1 MAKTEIRGGDQIK
14 NLTVLRED
22 LVADFLGGA
31 NWDISG
37 GADNATITG
46 LANGSADDDAVNMAQ
61 LNALSDAIG
70 NPMRYK
76 GLIDVATP
84 TPDLDAINNLAG
96 DTYKVSVGG
105 TYLGEVWTIG
115 DHLIVNKDVASGTT
129 ITAADVDKID
139 NIESDDILRTTDVV
153 DNVTSTGVTDA
164 PLSAN
169 QGYVLDQKIQV
180 LEANSYTFVPLASY
194 AVTNN
199 DPDIGVLA
207 NTPASGREM
216 VYLNGLRMLKG
227 SGNDYTIAG
236 TQISFEYNLH
246 TNDQVT
252 VEYYY

>member
-46 LANGSADDDAVNMAQ
+46 LAAGVADDDAVNKAQ
-61 LNALSDAIG
+61 LQALADAIG

-76 GLIDVATP
+76 GVIDVSIP
-84 TPDLDAINNLAG
+84 SPDLDAIDNLAG
-96 DTYKVSVGG
+96 DTYKISVGG
-105 TYLGEVWTIG
+105 TYLGVVWNAG
-115 DHLIVNKDVASGTT
+115 DMLIVNKDVASGTT
-129 ITAADVDKID
+129 IVAADVDKID
-139 NIESDDILRTTDVV
+139 NTESDDILRTGDVV
-153 DNVTSTGVTDA
+153 DNLTSTGVTDA

-180 LEANSYTFVPLASY
+180 LESNSYTFVPLASY
-194 AVTNN
+194 ATTHNSPIVAA
-199 DPDIGVLA
+199 LA
-207 NTPASGREM
+207 NTPATGREM

-227 SGNDYTIAG
+227 SGNDYTIAAG
-236 TQISFEYNLH
+236 VITFEYNMKN
-246 TNDQVT
+246 NDQVT